1 MKLVDSNYYSNGTS
15 YVVLEHHGKKYEG
28 QSSWNGNL
36 KYPPNS
42 FFGQRLAEKRAMI
55 KYWKEKRDV
64 NRIKKQAL
72 ESFKKDLDT
81 YIYDGVVEEGLYEL
95 ILEKL
100 NQHIKYYGKE
110 AKDCKENAVSL
121 REGIK
126 ENLEVRKQLLDK
138 F

>member
-15 YVVLEHHGKKYEG
+15 HVILEHHGKKYEG
-28 QSSWNGNL
+28 QSSWNGNP

-42 FFGQRLAEKRAMI
+42 LFGQRLAEKRAMI
-55 KYWKEKRDV
+55 KYWKERRDI
-64 NRIKKQAL
+64 NRIKKRAL

-100 NQHIKYYGKE
+100 DQHIKYYGKE
-110 AKDCKENAVSL
+110 AEDCKENAVSL
-121 REGIK
+121 KKGIR

>member
-15 YVVLEHHGKKYEG
+15 HVILKHHGKEYEG
-28 QSSWNGNL
+28 QSSWNGNP

-42 FFGQRLAEKRAMI
+42 FFGQRIAEARAMI
-55 KYWKEKRDV
+55 KYWKERRDI

-100 NQHIKYYGKE
+100 DQHIKYYGKE
-110 AKDCKENAVSL
+110 AEDCKENAVSL
-121 REGIK
+121 KEGIR

>member
-15 YVVLEHHGKKYEG
+15 YVILEHHGKKYEG

-36 KYPPNS
+36 KYPSNS
-42 FFGQRLAEKRAMI
+42 LFGQRLAEKRAMI

-72 ESFKKDLDT
+72 ESFRKDLDA
-81 YIYDGVVEEGLYEL
+81 YIHDGVVEEGLYEL
-95 ILEKL
+95 ILKKL
-100 NQHIKYYGKE
+100 DQHIKYYGKE
-110 AKDCKENAVSL
+110 AEDCKENVVSL
-121 REGIK
+121 REGIR

-138 F
+138 L